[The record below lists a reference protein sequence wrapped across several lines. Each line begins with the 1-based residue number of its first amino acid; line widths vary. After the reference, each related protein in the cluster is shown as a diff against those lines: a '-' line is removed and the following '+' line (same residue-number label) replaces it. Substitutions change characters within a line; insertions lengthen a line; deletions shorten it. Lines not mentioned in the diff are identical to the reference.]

1 MTKSEITVPA
11 TSGNRLLRQ
20 WRRVKKWWP
29 VYLMMLPGAAYLI
42 INNYIPMTGIV
53 VAFKKYNVQDGIWG
67 SRWVGLQNFEY
78 LFTSKDAWI
87 MTRNTLLYNLAFLV
101 INNVLGILTAILI
114 TEVNRKRFRHFF
126 QSMVL
131 VPFVLSIVIISYIV
145 FAFLSADGGI
155 LNHTILPALG
165 LDEVDWY
172 NSPRYW
178 PFILVIVNAWKGVGY
193 GSMIYIAGITGIDKG
208 LYEAAELDGAGK
220 MRQILNVTLPSLVP
234 SIITLCMLSIGRI
247 FYSDFG
253 LFYQVP
259 MNSGTLYSVTNVI
272 DTQVYR
278 MLITVGNIG
287 MSSAS
292 GFYQSIVGF
301 ILVFMSNML
310 VRRISADNALF

>member
-172 NSPRYW
+172 NSPQYW

>member
-1 MTKSEITVPA
+1 
-11 TSGNRLLRQ
+11 
-20 WRRVKKWWP
+20 
-29 VYLMMLPGAAYLI
+29 
-42 INNYIPMTGIV
+42 
-53 VAFKKYNVQDGIWG
+53 
-67 SRWVGLQNFEY
+67 
-78 LFTSKDAWI
+78 
-87 MTRNTLLYNLAFLV
+87 
-101 INNVLGILTAILI
+101 
-114 TEVNRKRFRHFF
+114 
-126 QSMVL
+126 MVL

-310 VRRISADNALF
+310 VRKISADNALF

>member
-220 MRQILNVTLPSLVP
+220 IRQILNVTLPSLVP

-310 VRRISADNALF
+310 VRKISADNALF

>member
-172 NSPRYW
+172 NSPQYW

-310 VRRISADNALF
+310 VRKISADNALF

>member
-172 NSPRYW
+172 NSPQYW

-220 MRQILNVTLPSLVP
+220 IRQILNVTLPSLVP

-310 VRRISADNALF
+310 VRKISADNALF